1 MLMWVYSVSHPVMI
15 QLSASWH
22 QISIFLVKLEAVW
35 SREQYQVIL
44 NGGQWGMLTGELVT
58 LALKLN
64 GIDARWDQ
72 NAGNKFIFHTFYAG
86 FFIFWLHGCHDL
98 SKQRA
103 TYRRIAVLWCCLDD
117 VTSLLVFRSFLRSL
131 LHRVRLLC
139 SSGRNRNADRGEKVT
154 IKVQRKC
161 WCFFGWEAFTALMLM
176 YVKAL
181 LGWLYWIFSS
191 TTTCSRTSWLRH

>member
-86 FFIFWLHGCHDL
+86 FF
-98 SKQRA
+98 
-103 TYRRIAVLWCCLDD
+103 Y
-117 VTSLLVFRSFLRSL
+117 LLVAWMPWSVKAACHVSQ
-131 LHRVRLLC
+131 
-139 SSGRNRNADRGEKVT
+139 NRCV
-154 IKVQRKC
+154 VML
-161 WCFFGWEAFTALMLM
+161 FGWC
-176 YVKAL
+176 YVLAGVSLFSPLSASSCTSPVL
-181 LGWLYWIFSS
+181 L
-191 TTTCSRTSWLRH
+191 RTKQKRRQRRESDN